1 VTGATVGENLRNV
14 RVRRPEVI
22 RSVDQPVF
30 RGGLAIL
37 RGSLAT
43 SAVVRPT
50 VVPEQ
55 MMKHTGPARTFGSLE
70 ACLESLEAGQ
80 VKAGEVI
87 VLRYEGPRGGPGL
100 TEVFKVLGYMGALGL
115 DKTCALVTDGKIS
128 GFAKGPFIC
137 QVSPEAALGGPIA
150 LVRDGDQ
157 IEVDIPGR
165 RLNLLVPA
173 EQLDARRRAWTPPP
187 PRVTRGFLTMYA
199 RLAEPAERGAGLP
212 VRLTQE

>member
-1 VTGATVGENLRNV
+1 
-14 RVRRPEVI
+14 
-22 RSVDQPVF
+22 
-30 RGGLAIL
+30 
-37 RGSLAT
+37 LAT

-55 MMKHTGPARTFGSLE
+55 MMKHTGPARTFDSME
-70 ACLESLEAGQ
+70 ACLKSLEAGQ

-100 TEVFKVLGYMGALGL
+100 TEVFKVLGYINALGL
-115 DKTCALVTDGKIS
+115 DKSCALVTDGKIS

-137 QVSPEAALGGPIA
+137 QVSPEAAIGGPIA
-150 LVRDGDQ
+150 LVRDGDR

-165 RLNLLVPA
+165 RLNVLVPP
-173 EQLDARRRAWTPPP
+173 EEMDARRRAWTPPP
-187 PRVTRGFLTMYA
+187 PRVTRGFLTLYA

-212 VRLTQE
+212 VRLTHT